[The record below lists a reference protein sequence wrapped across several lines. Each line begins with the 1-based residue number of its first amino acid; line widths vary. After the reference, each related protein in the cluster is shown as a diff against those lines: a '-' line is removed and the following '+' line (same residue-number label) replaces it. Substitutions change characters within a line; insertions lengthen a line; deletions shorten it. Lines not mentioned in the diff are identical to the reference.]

1 MDVSCPNCATRF
13 RIPDGAIG
21 EGGRKVR
28 CSKCGHMWHQA
39 PAGAEPESG
48 AQDESAADSAAKT
61 DDAEGEENPSIRPEV
76 LGAGGEIDTPPPI
89 GGDLLSDRPS
99 FEAEAAA
106 NRKSGS
112 GLATAL
118 WLLLLVV
125 VVGAVAAAWYKQDW
139 IVANYPAAA
148 PIYERLGLVEA
159 EGPPP
164 LAIRDV
170 RSIIRNVDGER
181 RYLITG
187 TIENTSEEPH
197 SIPPMRGLILDG
209 AGEELVGW
217 DFQAGAETL
226 AGASSLIF
234 ETSVAAPEG
243 AQNLTIDF
251 VFEE

>member
-48 AQDESAADSAAKT
+48 AEKNAATDSAKPE
-61 DDAEGEENPSIRPEV
+61 DAEGEENPSIRPEV

-89 GGDLLSDRPS
+89 GGDLLPNHPS
-99 FEAEAAA
+99 FETDAA
-106 NRKSGS
+106 KGKPGS

-125 VVGAVAAAWYKQDW
+125 VVGLVAAAWYKQDW

-148 PIYERLGLVEA
+148 PIYERLGLIEA

-226 AGASSLIF
+226 AGASSLTF

-251 VFEE
+251 VLEE